1 MLYMPKMLTYLFNSY
16 DKIYI
21 FETSIKVNILF
32 TYKFLCKNKQNN
44 KLKFILEFWKIK
56 NYINIKNLS

>member
-1 MLYMPKMLTYLFNSY
+1 MLYIPKMLTDFFNSY

-32 TYKFLCKNKQNN
+32 KYTFLCKNKQTN
-44 KLKFILEFWKIK
+44 KLKFILEFWKIQ